1 MSALTLLREPQF
13 RRIFLAQSV
22 STLGDQIALIAVAVA
37 VALLAT
43 THSAT
48 ALGLVLAGRIVL
60 LVVFVLLGGAWADR
74 LLRKSL
80 MVPSDLVRLCTQ
92 GALH

>member
-22 STLGDQIALIAVAVA
+22 STLGDQIAPIAVAFA
-37 VALLAT
+37 VLAT

-48 ALGLVLAGRIVL
+48 ALGLVLAG
-60 LVVFVLLGGAWADR
+60 
-74 LLRKSL
+74 
-80 MVPSDLVRLCTQ
+80 
-92 GALH
+92 